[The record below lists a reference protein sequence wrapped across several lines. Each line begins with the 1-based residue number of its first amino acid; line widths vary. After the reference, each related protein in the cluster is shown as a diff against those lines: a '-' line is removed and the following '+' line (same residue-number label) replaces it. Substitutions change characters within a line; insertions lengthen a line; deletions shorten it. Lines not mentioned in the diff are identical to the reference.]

1 MRRLPRPLSRGLAA
15 LALTLTPCLAL
26 ATTDPTPHWFERF
39 KDAADDRTLLRFLH
53 AMPKGGDLHMHLGG
67 SNHPEWLYEIA
78 VGAERWGYRF
88 LTRTRI
94 ENCRSPAEATTD
106 SLLLFRTI
114 SEHSWE
120 QLDRCARS
128 EYERLEDLDAE
139 TRAAWMD
146 SLRLDRPTEGR
157 DEFFDRHWSRIGEI
171 GWSPEIMAETLVY
184 NMKAFGDDG
193 ALYLEPGIS
202 VEGYRTPEGRGIAP
216 MRVVEIL
223 RERLARPDAVAT
235 GVTVRFELA
244 VLRFVPF
251 AEAALRQR
259 YAFVASQ
266 PDFVSVDL
274 VGREDDDKGY
284 PLRFLDT
291 FRELRRTHGDVSL
304 SIHGGEVDE
313 PNAHVRDTLLLGA
326 DRIGHGVNL
335 ITDPDTM
342 LLMKGGP
349 WMVEINLI
357 SNLLLEYVDDYD
369 QHPFPEYLRF
379 GIPVAL
385 STDDRGMW
393 DSTLSDEFFVAV
405 REFDL
410 SWAEIKLL
418 SRNSL
423 RHAFVEEDVK
433 AELLAEYDRRI
444 AAFERDFSRG
454 GVDAVERTPPQYRGF
469 LCRRYDV
476 CAP

>member
-1 MRRLPRPLSRGLAA
+1 MRLLRTLSRGLAA
-15 LALTLTPCLAL
+15 LTLAPCLAF
-26 ATTDPTPHWFERF
+26 AAPEPAGHWFEHL
-39 KDAADDRTLLRFLH
+39 KDDADDRTLLRFLH
-53 AMPKGGDLHMHLGG
+53 AMPKGGDLHIHLGG
-67 SNHPEWLYEIA
+67 SNHPEWIHEIA
-78 VGAERWGYRF
+78 TDADRWGYRF
-88 LTRTRI
+88 LTRTSV
-94 ENCRSPAEATTD
+94 ENCRSPADATLD
-106 SLLLFRTI
+106 PLLLFRTI

-120 QLDRCARS
+120 QLDRCERS

-202 VEGYRTPEGRGIAP
+202 VEGYRTPEGEPIAP
-216 MRVVEIL
+216 EQVVEIL
-223 RERLARPDAVAT
+223 RARLAEPDAVAT

-244 VLRFVPF
+244 VIRFLPNAEADLRF
-251 AEAALRQR
+251 R
-259 YAFVASQ
+259 YAFVSER

-313 PNAHVRDTLLLGA
+313 PNDHVRDTLLLGA

-335 ITDPDTM
+335 IRDPDTM

-357 SNLLLEYVDDYD
+357 SNLLLEYVDDYS

-410 SWAEIKLL
+410 SWEEIKLL

-423 RHAFVEEDVK
+423 RYAFLEPAAK

-444 AAFERDFSRG
+444 AAFESAFRAG
-454 GVDAVERTPPQYRGF
+454 GIAAVETSPPQYRGF
-469 LCRRYDV
+469 LCRRYAV

>member
-1 MRRLPRPLSRGLAA
+1 MHRRATHLLVALLSFGSALGAA
-15 LALTLTPCLAL
+15 ASDA
-26 ATTDPTPHWFERF
+26 ADHWFERF
-39 KDAADDRTLLRFLH
+39 KDEADDDTLLRFLH

-67 SNHPEWLYEIA
+67 SNHPEWLWEIA
-78 VGAERWGYRF
+78 VDAERWGYRF
-88 LTRTRI
+88 LTRTRF
-94 ENCRSPAEATTD
+94 ENCSNLADATGD

-114 SEHSWE
+114 TEHSWR
-120 QLDRCARS
+120 QLPACERREYTPLKDLGARRR
-128 EYERLEDLDAE
+128 E
-139 TRAAWMD
+139 AWMNAM
-146 SLRLDRPTEGR
+146 RLDRPGEGR
-157 DEFFDRHWSRIGEI
+157 DEFFDRHWDRMGQI

-202 VEGYRTPEGRGIAP
+202 VEGYRTPDGEPIAP
-216 MRVVEIL
+216 ERVVEIL
-223 RERLARPDAVAT
+223 RARLAEPDAVAT

-244 VLRFVPF
+244 VLRFLPS
-251 AEAALRQR
+251 AEDDLRFR
-259 YAFVASQ
+259 YAFVAARD
-266 PDFVSVDL
+266 DFVSVDL

-284 PLRFLDT
+284 PARFLDT

-357 SNLLLEYVDDYD
+357 SNLLLEYVDDYAD
-369 QHPFPEYLRF
+369 HPFPEYLRF

-410 SWAEIKLL
+410 TWEEILLL

-423 RHAFVEEDVK
+423 RHAFVEPAVK
-433 AELLAEYDRRI
+433 ARLLTEYERRI
-444 AAFERDFSRG
+444 ANFERTFREEG
-454 GVDAVERTPPQYRGF
+454 LDAVERTPPQYRGF
-469 LCRRYDV
+469 LCRQYRV